1 MPAPRRARYRREMS
15 DDTDIVFFYRTA
27 HPFSN
32 FHPSVFVAG
41 GLTFRWAEQYIMHRK
56 ALAFGDLDTAERVL
70 AARDPA
76 ECKKLGR
83 AVRPY
88 DDAVWARVRE
98 TVAFEACLHKFAQN
112 PKLREAL
119 LATGDALIVE
129 AAPSDA
135 IWGIGFS
142 EQDALAHRHAWG
154 QNLLGLALMRAREAL
169 RADTPGADTPREGPA

>member
-1 MPAPRRARYRREMS
+1 MPPPRPARYRRGMR
-15 DDTDIVFFYRTA
+15 DDSDIVFFYRTA

-32 FHPSVFVAG
+32 FHPSVFVVD

-56 ALAFGDLDTAERVL
+56 ALAFGDRDTAGRVL

-88 DDAVWARVRE
+88 DDAVWAGVRE

-112 PKLREAL
+112 ARLRDAL
-119 LATGDALIVE
+119 LATGDTLIVE
-129 AAPSDA
+129 AAPTDA

-154 QNLLGLALMRAREAL
+154 QNLLGLALMRVRETL
-169 RADTPGADTPREGPA
+169 RNGAP